1 MKHTIQIVT
10 NHSNPLRQL
19 SIGWAGCEFKTL
31 TEAQI
36 IENAMAFA
44 KVKNLNSKKSVAATI
59 EQLKKFSD
67 RGTGFLAAKGEKA
80 FFINFIAQKA

>member
-1 MKHTIQIVT
+1 
-10 NHSNPLRQL
+10 
-19 SIGWAGCEFKTL
+19 
-31 TEAQI
+31 
-36 IENAMAFA
+36 MAFA

>member
-36 IENAMAFA
+36 IDSYLLAGQD
-44 KVKNLNSKKSVAATI
+44 VNLKH
-59 EQLKKFSD
+59 
-67 RGTGFLAAKGEKA
+67 
-80 FFINFIAQKA
+80 